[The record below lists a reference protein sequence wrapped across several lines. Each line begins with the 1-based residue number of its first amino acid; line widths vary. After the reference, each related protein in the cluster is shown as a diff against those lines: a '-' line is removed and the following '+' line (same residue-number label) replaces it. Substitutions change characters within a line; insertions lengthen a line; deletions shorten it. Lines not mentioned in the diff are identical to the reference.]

1 MAGFYIKEIRATGQ
15 SVPDAVVC
23 FGSGLNILQ
32 GRSETGKTCVLR
44 CIDFAFGGSTS
55 NPFKDGSGYNAV
67 KMIVS
72 NGAGDVSISRK
83 VGKNQFTVESGIE
96 GIDDGIYNLQP
107 DKKKGL
113 HPVLNLVW
121 MKLMG
126 IEEEHLVPVDLQ
138 FTKKR
143 MTWKQLLRI
152 FYIDEDDIITKL
164 PIILPEQHTEVT
176 GFLSALL
183 FLITGQDFSEQDANE
198 KKELRKQRKKAVTD
212 YITEKI
218 QDAVERKKVL
228 EEQLGDF
235 GEIDVEAEI
244 ERMVTELENVEA
256 SITSALAQTQQL
268 LNAILHEEEKVAES
282 ELLLSRFKH
291 LRSQYTAD
299 IKRLTFI
306 VEGEQA
312 VNDIPYAA
320 TCPFCQ
326 GTIPARSRKSY
337 IEASKAELNRIIA
350 QLQGLSATEADVEQE
365 HASETE
371 HLVQLRAQRADIE
384 TVISNELRPRASEL
398 SDSIKAYRAYIQAH
412 QEVSVITDFAQ
423 SWERDIDRYET
434 EAALDD
440 KRLEYRPREYFP
452 EDFQTTMTQYA
463 EEILQECRY
472 EGFTCARFNTSTF
485 DVEVNGQ
492 EKKTFGKGY
501 RAYLNTVVALMFRR
515 YMANHAMYN
524 PGLLIIDTP
533 LIGLDDGVD
542 DRAPESM
549 RSGLFTYFMNHQEE
563 GQMIVVENL
572 DDIPNLDYES
582 SGAIIETFTHGKSK
596 GRYGFLHGV
605 K

>member
-15 SVPDAVVC
+15 SIPDAVVSFC
-23 FGSGLNILQ
+23 PGLNILQ
-32 GRSETGKTCVLR
+32 GRSETGKTCVLK
-44 CIDFAFGGSTS
+44 CIDFAFGGNTTK
-55 NPFKDGSGYNAV
+55 PFKDGSGYSAV
-67 KMIVS
+67 KMIVA
-72 NGAGDVSISRK
+72 NGVGEVSISRK

-96 GIDDGIYNLQP
+96 GIEDGVYNLKP
-107 DKKKGL
+107 DKKGL

-138 FTKKR
+138 FKKKR
-143 MTWKQLLRI
+143 MTWKQLLRM

-164 PIILPEQHTEVT
+164 PIIPPEQYTEIT

-218 QDAVERKKVL
+218 QGAVERKKLL
-228 EEQLGDF
+228 EEQLGVF
-235 GEIDVEAEI
+235 QGIDVEAEI
-244 ERMVTELENVEA
+244 DRMVAELEAVEA
-256 SITSALAQTQQL
+256 SITAALAQTQQL
-268 LNAILHEEEKVAES
+268 LNTILQEEEKVTES
-282 ELLLSRFKH
+282 ELLLSRFTH

-306 VEGEQA
+306 VEGEQTVGA
-312 VNDIPYAA
+312 IPHAT
-320 TCPFCQ
+320 TCPFCD
-326 GTIPARSRKSY
+326 GAMPARSKKSY
-337 IEASKAELNRIIA
+337 IEAARAELNRIIT
-350 QLQGLSATEADVEQE
+350 QLQGLSATEADVEKE
-365 HASETE
+365 HSSATE
-371 HLVQLRAQRADIE
+371 HLSQLRAQRSDIE
-384 TVISNELRPRASEL
+384 SVITSELRPRASAL

-412 QEVSVITDFAQ
+412 QEVAVIADFAQ

-440 KRLEYRPREYFP
+440 KKLEYRPREYFP

-472 EGFTCARFNTSTF
+472 EGFTCARFNVTTF
-485 DVEVNGQ
+485 DIEVNGQ

-515 YMANHAMYN
+515 YLANHAMYG
-524 PGLLIIDTP
+524 PRLLIIDTP
-533 LIGLDDGVD
+533 LHGLDDGVD
-542 DRAPESM
+542 VKAPESM
-549 RSGLFTYFMNHQEE
+549 RAGLYTYFMNHQEE
-563 GQMIVVENL
+563 GQLIVVENL
-572 DDIPNLDYES
+572 DNIPDLDY
-582 SGAIIETFTHGKSK
+582 SGAGAKVETFTHGKSK